1 MGIWKLSL
9 RIGNLQLFLCS
20 ASAFHRCPVLSR
32 PVLSSGRPVNS
43 STVEVSNRHCR
54 AKLIKKLNWKSA
66 NIFYL
71 NPLNPKTTR
80 IMVTVQSTL
89 DDFVLYRRHSVSHL
103 HLLKLKYSTISSP
116 LVNCSRQEAE
126 TGTNNIL
133 YTHLTVPR
141 DSNSVP
147 DKPTG
152 CGSTDPLSASPS
164 LCMCFRKFI
173 N

>member
-1 MGIWKLSL
+1 MRIWKLSL

-20 ASAFHRCPVLSR
+20 ASAFHRCPVLFCPMLC

-43 STVEVSNRHCR
+43 SAVEVSNRHCR

-80 IMVTVQSTL
+80 ITVTVQSTL

-116 LVNCSRQEAE
+116 QTGSRDRNKQHFLH
-126 TGTNNIL
+126 TP
-133 YTHLTVPR
+133 H
-141 DSNSVP
+141 S
-147 DKPTG
+147 
-152 CGSTDPLSASPS
+152 SP
-164 LCMCFRKFI
+164 
-173 N
+173 